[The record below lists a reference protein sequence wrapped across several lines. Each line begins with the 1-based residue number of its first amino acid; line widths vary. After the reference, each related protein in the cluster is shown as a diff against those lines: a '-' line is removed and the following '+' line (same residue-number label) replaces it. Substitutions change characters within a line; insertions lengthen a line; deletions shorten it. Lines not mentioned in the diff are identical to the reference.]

1 MYLHCSA
8 CVTCGQETI
17 DLIEKT
23 RPPGIIAILDEETRF
38 PKATD
43 ITFLEKCHT
52 NFAKNEHYEKPK
64 LSKCALLLPS
74 PPLPLLRFCML
85 WSLHA
90 YMTRQDDVHREALR
104 G

>member
-1 MYLHCSA
+1 
-8 CVTCGQETI
+8 VTRGQETI

-74 PPLPLLRFCML
+74 PPPPPLL
-85 WSLHA
+85 
-90 YMTRQDDVHREALR
+90 YALVPAR
-104 G
+104 VYDATGRRSS